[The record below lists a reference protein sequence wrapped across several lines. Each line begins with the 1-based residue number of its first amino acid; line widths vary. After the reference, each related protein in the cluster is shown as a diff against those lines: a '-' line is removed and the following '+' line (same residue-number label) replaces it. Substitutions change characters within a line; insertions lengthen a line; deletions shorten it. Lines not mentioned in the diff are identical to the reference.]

1 MASSFRGIAKHL
13 TRSLRCDIVVGGPIL
28 TKPIGVVH
36 MAKRRAPKC
45 LDKNTKPG
53 KMALVCI
60 MSRIASLHHVSPV
73 THLFCGHTLLF
84 QGFIDLLALMFVLRQ
99 GAQNAPWPPNQ
110 HSLLILSSR
119 GIKALAHEKSGE
131 LLVLWL

>member
-1 MASSFRGIAKHL
+1 
-13 TRSLRCDIVVGGPIL
+13 
-28 TKPIGVVH
+28 
-36 MAKRRAPKC
+36 
-45 LDKNTKPG
+45 
-53 KMALVCI
+53 

-131 LLVLWL
+131 LSVLWL